1 MILSLIFGLV
11 GILFLVIG
19 WMIWKKERMDLL
31 HDYHRNHVSEEDKK
45 RFCALCGM
53 GVGVI
58 GVGMLLTA
66 VLFAVTG
73 KLWSRFAF
81 VGGFLVGIVMLIWTI
96 GKYNR

>member
-1 MILSLIFGLV
+1 MLSVIFGLL
-11 GILFLVIG
+11 GLLFLVIG
-19 WMIWKKERMDLL
+19 WLIWKKERIDLL
-31 HDYHRNHVSEEDKK
+31 HDYHRHRVSAEDKK

-53 GVGVI
+53 GVCVI
-58 GVGMLLTA
+58 GIGMLLTA

-73 KLWSRFAF
+73 KLWSLFAF

>member
-1 MILSLIFGLV
+1 MLSVIFGLL
-11 GILFLVIG
+11 GLLFLVIG

-31 HDYHRNHVSEEDKK
+31 HDYHRKHVSEEDKK

-53 GVGVI
+53 GVCVI
-58 GVGMLLTA
+58 GIGMLLTA

-73 KLWSRFAF
+73 KLWSLFAF

>member
-1 MILSLIFGLV
+1 MLPLIFGLV
-11 GILFLVIG
+11 SLLFLVIG
-19 WMIWKKERMDLL
+19 WLIWKKERIDLL

-58 GVGMLLTA
+58 GIGMLLTA

-73 KLWSRFAF
+73 KLWSLFAF
-81 VGGFLVGIVMLIWTI
+81 VGGFLVGTVMLIRAI

>member
-1 MILSLIFGLV
+1 MLPLIFGLL
-11 GILFLVIG
+11 GLLFLVIG

-31 HDYHRNHVSEEDKK
+31 HDYHRHRVSAEDKK

-58 GVGMLLTA
+58 GIGMLLTA
-66 VLFAVTG
+66 VLFAFTG
-73 KLWSRFAF
+73 KLWSLFAF
-81 VGGFLVGIVMLIWTI
+81 VGGFLVGTVMLIWAI

>member
-1 MILSLIFGLV
+1 MLPLIFGLL
-11 GILFLVIG
+11 GLLFLVIG

-31 HDYHRNHVSEEDKK
+31 HDYHRNQVSEEDKK
-45 RFCALCGM
+45 RICAKCGM

-58 GVGMLLTA
+58 GIGMLLTA

-73 KLWSRFAF
+73 KLWSLFAF
-81 VGGFLVGIVMLIWTI
+81 VGGFLVGIVMLIWAI